1 MKTNFKRPFARYVK
15 KAHKPLQLAIE
26 DEVDV
31 VCDDPEIGE
40 LKVGDLAGIR
50 VHKFRFSRQEYLIAY
65 RAPKD
70 DVPVEFLVI
79 DFYQVGAHENFYAEL
94 KQYLIKFF
102 SLLTNQ
108 AFRDDD
114 FTHEQVFGHL
124 QHEPLSA
131 FEAAEY
137 LEVSLPTLRR
147 YVQANK
153 LRPCHTVGRNQ
164 MFSAEDLRVYKRA
177 RR

>member
-1 MKTNFKRPFARYVK
+1 MSHSLTALDLFSEMKRMPSTER
-15 KAHKPLQLAIE
+15 
-26 DEVDV
+26 
-31 VCDDPEIGE
+31 
-40 LKVGDLAGIR
+40 
-50 VHKFRFSRQEYLIAY
+50 
-65 RAPKD
+65 
-70 DVPVEFLVI
+70 
-79 DFYQVGAHENFYAEL
+79 
-94 KQYLIKFF
+94 IKFF

-131 FEAAEY
+131 YEAAAY

-147 YVQANK
+147 YVQANN

-164 MFSAEDLRVYKRA
+164 MFSAEDLRAYKRS